1 MAIGMLLMTAC
12 GVCNSCSSF
21 EDSGLPGSA
30 SSMARN
36 QIMWVDRDRESF
48 GYYRLQSQRRAFPD
62 LDVFLGQKGQP
73 DFLAETSDDRRRY
86 FILYYTG
93 SREAFAC
100 RTAGTRRDAVE
111 FSGPYPISERE
122 LGMLAKLKSARSPA
136 PVGDAHARR

>member
-1 MAIGMLLMTAC
+1 MLLMTAC
-12 GVCNSCSSF
+12 GLCSSCSTF

-30 SSMARN
+30 SSMAHN
-36 QIMWVDRDRESF
+36 QIMWVDRESQSF

-62 LDVFLGQKGQP
+62 LEVFLGQKGQP
-73 DFLAETSDDRRRY
+73 DFLAETSDERRRY
-86 FILYYTG
+86 FILYYLG
-93 SREAFAC
+93 PREAFAC

-122 LGMLAKLKSARSPA
+122 WVMLTKLKTGRSSA